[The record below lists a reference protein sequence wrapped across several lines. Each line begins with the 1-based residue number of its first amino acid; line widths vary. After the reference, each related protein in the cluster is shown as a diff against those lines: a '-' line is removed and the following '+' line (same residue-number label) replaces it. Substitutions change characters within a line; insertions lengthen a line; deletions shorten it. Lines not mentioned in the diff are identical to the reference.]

1 MTETTAPV
9 TPDSFIQPGPR
20 SDLLWALID
29 LDGTLAKPRW
39 TPDNPTSDIGDPIP
53 ANVAK
58 ALALHRRGY
67 KIVIHTARPYTDYE
81 AIEAWCAYHGIPVSR
96 IFCGKL
102 LGAVM
107 IDDRNVP
114 IGSPDWSDSEGEAE
128 EAYNQG
134 YEEGYQQG
142 YATGAL
148 EAEEY

>member
-1 MTETTAPV
+1 METPSAV
-9 TPDSFIQPGPR
+9 AADSFIQPGPR

-39 TPDNPTSDIGDPIP
+39 TPENPTSDIGDPIP
-53 ANVAK
+53 ANVRK
-58 ALALHRRGY
+58 ALALHARGY
-67 KIVIHTARPYTDYE
+67 KLVIHTARPYTDYE
-81 AIEAWCAYHGIPVSR
+81 AIEAWCAYHEIPVSR

-114 IGSPDWSDSEGEAE
+114 IGSPDWSDPEGEAE
-128 EAYNQG
+128 EAYRRG
-134 YEEGYQQG
+134 YDDGYYTG
-142 YATGAL
+142 YAAGAL